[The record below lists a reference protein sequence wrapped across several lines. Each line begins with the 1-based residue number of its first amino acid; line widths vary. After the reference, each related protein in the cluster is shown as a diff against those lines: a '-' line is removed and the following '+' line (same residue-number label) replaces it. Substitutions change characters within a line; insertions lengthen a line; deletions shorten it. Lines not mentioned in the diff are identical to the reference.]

1 VLWTW
6 RTRVPEGRGS
16 TLPGARGRLPRT
28 AAAAALAAIVAGAAA
43 CGASGAGPAA
53 GTADV
58 TRSPASPVS
67 VLRGAPDV
75 VAAAAAGALFA
86 DAPVVVVADASRRLD
101 VEAGAIDA
109 QRAHAPLLLTAL
121 PGASVS
127 TTAQTSAAVPGRR
140 ASRAASLSAAVRTQ
154 IGALHATEVL
164 AVGVSTSTLSAQLPA
179 AKVVTDPRSLT
190 AVRPGTPLGHVA
202 VLVNSGATGVAAIA
216 AAATARAAGAEL
228 IVVRDFDPRVDPTAI
243 TELASTRPARVI
255 AIGAGFGT
263 AALLA
268 GRVRVAETGVQLPG
282 GGQVLFPYRRLVA
295 LYGYPGNPVLGAL
308 GHQDLTASIA
318 RVRALARLYQPLSGV
333 RVVPTFEI
341 IATVAEGSPGPDGS
355 YSYETPVA
363 VLRQWV
369 SQATAAGLYVVLDL
383 QAGRANLLAQAM
395 HYRSLLSLPDVGLAL
410 DPEWKLQPGQQP
422 LRQIGSISS
431 AQVNAVANW
440 LALLTARNHLPQKLL
455 VLHQF
460 ELSMIGAEARLDTRH
475 DDLAIV
481 IHMDGQ
487 GTPADKQQT
496 WKAIIGAAP
505 KGVFF
510 GWKNFFVKDHPML
523 TPKQTMARTPKPVM
537 ISYQ

>member
-6 RTRVPEGRGS
+6 RTRVPESRGS
-16 TLPGARGRLPRT
+16 TLPGAGGRLRRT
-28 AAAAALAAIVAGAAA
+28 AAPVAIAVIAVGAAA
-43 CGASGAGPAA
+43 CGASGAPSASGL
-53 GTADV
+53 ADV
-58 TRSPASPVS
+58 TRSPSSPVS
-67 VLRGAPDV
+67 VLRGAPDA
-75 VAAAAAGALFA
+75 VAAAAAHALFA
-86 DAPVVVVADASRRLD
+86 DAPLVVVADASRLAD
-101 VEAGAIDA
+101 VEAAAVDA

-121 PGASVS
+121 PVAGVS
-127 TTAQTSAAVPGRR
+127 TTAQTSAAAPGRR
-140 ASRAASLSAAVRTQ
+140 PSRTASLSAAVRTQ
-154 IGALHATEVL
+154 IGALHASEVL
-164 AVGVSTSTLSAQLPA
+164 AVGVSASVLSPELPA
-179 AKVVTDPRSLT
+179 TKVVTDPRSLA
-190 AVRPGTPLGHVA
+190 AVRPGTLLGHVA
-202 VLVNSGATGVAAIA
+202 VLVDSTATGVAAIA

-243 TELASTRPARVI
+243 TELAATRPARVI

-263 AALLA
+263 DALLA

-295 LYGYPGNPVLGAL
+295 LYGYPGNPALGAL

-318 RVRALARLYQPLSGV
+318 RVRALARLYSPLSGV
-333 RVVPTFEI
+333 RVVPALEI
-341 IATVAEGSPGPDGS
+341 IATVAQGSPGPDDS
-355 YSYETPVA
+355 YSYETPA
-363 VLRQWV
+363 PTLRRWV

-395 HYRSLLSLPDVGLAL
+395 RYRSLLLLPDVGLAL
-410 DPEWKLQPGQQP
+410 DPEWKLQPGQLP

-440 LALLTARNHLPQKLL
+440 LARLTALHHLPQKLL

-487 GTPADKQQT
+487 GTPGDKQQT
-496 WKAIIGAAP
+496 WQAIVGAAP

-510 GWKNFFVKDHPML
+510 GWKNFFLKDHPML
-523 TPKQTMARTPKPVM
+523 TPTQTMARTPRPVM

>member
-6 RTRVPEGRGS
+6 RTRVLEGRGS
-16 TLPGARGRLPRT
+16 TLPGAGGRLRRT
-28 AAAAALAAIVAGAAA
+28 AAAVALAAIAAGGAA
-43 CGASGAGPAA
+43 CGASGGPSAT
-53 GTADV
+53 GMADV

-86 DAPVVVVADASRRLD
+86 DAPVVVVADAGRRMD

-121 PGASVS
+121 PSAGVS
-127 TTAQTSAAVPGRR
+127 TTAATSGRR

-154 IGALHATEVL
+154 IGALHVTEVL
-164 AVGVSTSTLSAQLPA
+164 AVGVSTSMLSAQLPA
-179 AKVVTDPRSLT
+179 AKVVTDPRSLA
-190 AVRPGTPLGHVA
+190 AVRRGTPLGHVA
-202 VLVNSGATGVAAIA
+202 VLVDSAGTGVAAIA

-228 IVVRDFDPRVDPTAI
+228 IVVRDFDPRVDPSAI
-243 TELASTRPARVI
+243 TELAATRPARVI

-263 AALLA
+263 DALLA

-318 RVRALARLYQPLSGV
+318 RVRALARLYRPLSGV

-355 YSYETPVA
+355 YSYETPLA
-363 VLRQWV
+363 VLRKWV
-369 SQATAAGLYVVLDL
+369 SQATAADLYVVLDL

-395 HYRSLLSLPDVGLAL
+395 YYRSLLMLPDVGLAL
-410 DPEWKLQPGQQP
+410 DPEWKLQPGEVP

-431 AQVNAVANW
+431 AQVNAVTNW
-440 LALLTARNHLPQKLL
+440 LAQLTARNHLPQKLL

-496 WKAIIGAAP
+496 WNAIISAAP

-523 TPKQTMARTPKPVM
+523 TPQQTMARTPRPVM